1 VLIVLLVGYLTAGM
15 YLSIAGGVGR
25 LSESAQKIADGDLTV
40 RVALESR
47 DELAIVGRSFNSMA
61 EALNGLIG
69 KVQASAANVSAAAT
83 SVAASSE
90 QIHGG
95 SQRQS
100 EAASSMAA
108 SVEQT
113 TVGIDQIAEH
123 ARNAQAI
130 SAESGKLSEAGSE
143 VVGRSVTEMKRIA
156 ESVEASAQ
164 LIEELGRQSV
174 RISAIVNVIKDIAD
188 QTNLLALNAAIE
200 AARAGETGRGFAV
213 VADEVRKLAER
224 TTQSTQD
231 IAAMIAAIQSGTAK
245 AVDSMH
251 AGVERVAGGVEL
263 AKRAGEAMEEIHSGA
278 QRVAQTVDDISL
290 ALKEQS
296 AASAEIA
303 VNVEKIAQMAEEN
316 NAAVAGTTGTARE
329 LERLAEGLQ
338 VEIRRYKVC

>member
-1 VLIVLLVGYLTAGM
+1 M
-15 YLSIAGGVGR
+15 
-25 LSESAQKIADGDLTV
+25 
-40 RVALESR
+40 
-47 DELAIVGRSFNSMA
+47 
-61 EALNGLIG
+61 
-69 KVQASAANVSAAAT
+69 
-83 SVAASSE
+83 
-90 QIHGG
+90 H
-95 SQRQS
+95 
-100 EAASSMAA
+100 
-108 SVEQT
+108 
-113 TVGIDQIAEH
+113 
-123 ARNAQAI
+123 
-130 SAESGKLSEAGSE
+130 
-143 VVGRSVTEMKRIA
+143 RIA
-156 ESVEASAQ
+156 ESVEQSAQ
-164 LIEELGRQSV
+164 LIEDLGRQSD

-231 IAAMIAAIQSGTAK
+231 IAAMIDAIQNGTAQ

-263 AKRAGEAMEEIHSGA
+263 AKRAGKAMEEIHSGA
-278 QRVAQTVDDISL
+278 QRVAQTVSDISL

-296 AASAEIA
+296 AASSEIA

-338 VEIRRYKVC
+338 AEIRRYKVG